1 MVCALQGTDLTSRF
15 AFRTVCTIKKPR
27 AKPGVLVSPKCALA
41 AMTAMINR
49 SNRLQIEPRHCRHDV
64 EAGLALN
71 AHRLESERVI
81 ESADKAVGSDA
92 NADRRPAGNA
102 GITAGQRARA
112 NARSAASTIQPK
124 ATSLVKPICA
134 P

>member
-1 MVCALQGTDLTSRF
+1 
-15 AFRTVCTIKKPR
+15 
-27 AKPGVLVSPKCALA
+27 
-41 AMTAMINR
+41 MTAMITDR

-92 NADRRPAGNA
+92 NADRPPAGNA
-102 GITAGQRARA
+102 DVTAGQCARA
-112 NARSAASTIQPK
+112 NARSRREHDPTQGNIIGEADLRSEAADG
-124 ATSLVKPICA
+124 APIVLQRRA
-134 P
+134 